1 MGSVDSHAE
10 KGPEPSS
17 SPDFGSSS
25 SHYGRILLVEDDVQL
40 ASLTARFLTQSGY
53 EVTIEDDGIAAGR
66 RILAEQPDL
75 VVLDIM
81 LPGQDGLAVCRQ
93 VRSSY
98 HGPIVLLTARDQT
111 LDEILGLEVGA
122 DDYLAKP
129 VEPQRLLSRVRAHL
143 RREREFSGPRPPVNR
158 DAGAEPGAPMTDM
171 LRVDQ
176 GSQCIYCRGQVL
188 KLSQPEYDLLA
199 LLVSRPGHVF
209 SRNEISQALRG
220 IDYDG
225 YSRQIDIMIS
235 SLRASIGVP
244 EVIKTVRNKG
254 YLLVSHWPDG
264 GTAA

>member
-17 SPDFGSSS
+17 RPDIGSSS

-93 VRSSY
+93 VRSGY

-143 RREREFSGPRPPVNR
+143 RREREFSARPSAHQGADPESGKPVN
-158 DAGAEPGAPMTDM
+158 DV

-264 GTAA
+264 GAAV

>member
-1 MGSVDSHAE
+1 MGSVDNHAD
-10 KGPEPSS
+10 KGSGLS
-17 SPDFGSSS
+17 GRQQNGGSS
-25 SHYGRILLVEDDVQL
+25 SHYGRILLVEDDAQL

-53 EVTIEDDGIAAGR
+53 EVAIEPDGIVAGQ

-93 VRSSY
+93 VRSGY

-129 VEPQRLLSRVRAHL
+129 VDPQRLLSRVRAHL
-143 RREREFSGPRPPVNR
+143 RREREFSARPVSHGMAAETGTPV
-158 DAGAEPGAPMTDM
+158 TSM
-171 LRVDQ
+171 LQVDS
-176 GSQCIYCRGQVL
+176 GSQCIYCRGEAL

-199 LLVSRPGHVF
+199 LLISRPGHVF

-264 GTAA
+264 RSEA